1 MNDAEAMGATTQGG
15 SASATQ
21 VLPTGAESA
30 QARSADVR
38 AYVTAVRS
46 WLSDLPSDEVED
58 LTAGMEADLD
68 ERAAETGDRLGALL
82 GEPEAYAAELRA
94 AAGLA
99 PRVVPVVGAGAAGP
113 GLVEALVTLLRARA
127 DGILTRWP
135 WLRELRPTWWLAR
148 GAALGWLLSMWTGTG
163 RTVLL
168 PLLGAVLSFWLG
180 LTMRRRDPLRPAAWT
195 SLAVANVIAALAVL
209 PMVSTYTQSYLGS
222 DNEYLSEGYAP
233 YPESI
238 TANGEEV
245 RNLFAYD
252 ASGNRLDGVR
262 LFDQAGRP
270 VVIDTNLL
278 FDGSFEDIPTRPD
291 DGMPDVAHDVF
302 PLRWAGHDAW
312 ADPRMPWTPPLVLAP
327 VPGVTP
333 STAVSPTPSPTST
346 ASPSASPSATSTESG
361 TPSPSPTVTTP

>member
-168 PLLGAVLSFWLG
+168 P
-180 LTMRRRDPLRPAAWT
+180 
-195 SLAVANVIAALAVL
+195 
-209 PMVSTYTQSYLGS
+209 
-222 DNEYLSEGYAP
+222 
-233 YPESI
+233 
-238 TANGEEV
+238 
-245 RNLFAYD
+245 
-252 ASGNRLDGVR
+252 
-262 LFDQAGRP
+262 
-270 VVIDTNLL
+270 
-278 FDGSFEDIPTRPD
+278 
-291 DGMPDVAHDVF
+291 
-302 PLRWAGHDAW
+302 
-312 ADPRMPWTPPLVLAP
+312 
-327 VPGVTP
+327 
-333 STAVSPTPSPTST
+333 
-346 ASPSASPSATSTESG
+346 
-361 TPSPSPTVTTP
+361 

>member
-1 MNDAEAMGATTQGG
+1 MNDAEAMGATTNGG
-15 SASATQ
+15 SASTTQ
-21 VLPTGAESA
+21 VLTTGAESA

-58 LTAGMEADLD
+58 LAAGMEADLD
-68 ERAAETGDRLGALL
+68 ERAAEAGERLGALL

-99 PRVVPVVGAGAAGP
+99 PRVASVPGAGTSGP
-113 GLVEALVTLLRARA
+113 GLVETVVTALRTKGE
-127 DGILTRWP
+127 GILSRWP
-135 WLRELRPTWWLAR
+135 WIRELRPTWWLAR
-148 GAALGWLLSMWTGTG
+148 GAALGWFLAVWSGTG
-163 RTVLL
+163 RTALL

-180 LTMRRRDPLRPAAWT
+180 LTLRRREPLRPAAWT

-209 PMVSTYTQSYLGS
+209 PMVSTYTRSYLGS
-222 DNEYLSEGYAP
+222 NTEYMAEGYAP

-252 ASGNRLDGVR
+252 TSGNRLDGVR

-278 FDGSFEDIPTRPD
+278 FDGSFEGIPTRPG
-291 DGMPDVAHDVF
+291 DGMPDVAGDIF
-302 PLRWAGHDAW
+302 PLRWEGHDAW

-327 VPGVTP
+327 VPGAAP
-333 STAVSPTPSPTST
+333 STAVSPTPSPTV
-346 ASPSASPSATSTESG
+346 
-361 TPSPSPTVTTP
+361 SPSPTP